1 MKQEAHILGRAFKES
16 TMRILASGFLR
27 IGIAAGLVVL
37 TGLQVPTRAF
47 GQDSSESSIDPIQ
60 GVTITVAAG
69 VALSA
74 NSYKYRRQ
82 IEASNQLHTRQGTV
96 ITGTGADLVPR
107 RGEDA
112 AKLANWALEGTRH
125 GDILTIEYTPGTVAE
140 LRNAVSDLEG
150 GEKLWEKRVIE
161 LSKEMGRLNRRITVE
176 KHNLAK
182 LRLSADSRDERDRT
196 QSRLDKLEREFRYVR
211 NAELDAQQRRLS
223 ARRLFAEEKKNLEL
237 AERTGKMVRTHVH
250 LDLPVGDNTHG
261 YLQGF
266 ISRVATSDGNTSV
279 REAKLRAPFIR
290 ISRVALPNLE
300 KSIQLLKEARR
311 GAWVAGI
318 GAIVALEEIA
328 VGYMSDGLREGLE
341 ATDLIQPRN
350 SGPAATVK

>member
-1 MKQEAHILGRAFKES
+1 MSYLD
-16 TMRILASGFLR
+16 SGFLR

-37 TGLQVPTRAF
+37 TGLQVPVRAF

-82 IEASNQLHTRQGTV
+82 IEASNQLHTRQRAV
-96 ITGTGADLVPR
+96 LTGTGAGLVSR

-112 AKLANWALEGTRH
+112 AKLADLALEGTRH
-125 GDILTIEYTPGTVAE
+125 GDILTIDYTPGTVAE
-140 LRNAVSDLEG
+140 LRNAVKDLESG
-150 GEKLWEKRVIE
+150 KTLWEKRMIE
-161 LSKEMGRLNRRITVE
+161 LSKELGKMNRRITVE

-182 LRLSADSRDERDRT
+182 LPLSPESRDERDRI
-196 QSRLDKLEREFRYVR
+196 QARLDKLEREFRYVR
-211 NAELDAQQRRLS
+211 NAELDAQHRMHHTRG
-223 ARRLFAEEKKNLEL
+223 LFEAEKKNLEV
-237 AERTGKMVRTHVH
+237 AERSGRVAGTHVRM
-250 LDLPVGDNTHG
+250 DFPVDEKSQG

-266 ISRVATSDGNTSV
+266 VSRIATTDGKSSA
-279 REAKLRAPFIR
+279 RDAKARAPYIR